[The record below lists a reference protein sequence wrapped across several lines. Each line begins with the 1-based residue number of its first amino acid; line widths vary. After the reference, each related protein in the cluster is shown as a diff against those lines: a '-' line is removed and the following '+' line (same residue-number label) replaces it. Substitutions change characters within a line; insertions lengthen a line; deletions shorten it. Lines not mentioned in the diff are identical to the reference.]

1 MKQQQRSAGSPEF
14 KKRALKILRE
24 NKLLIIFSKYWG
36 IQDFYQL
43 DSETEFDIFLKNRY
57 EKECLILFKNKF
69 KVVNHTVI
77 TPSVKEKILAEI
89 RQIKTIDWVAIGK
102 SQDNQQW
109 STWIDDKQVFESID
123 EEDLAKE
130 TLIVENQDWTDKA
143 TTIHAYVPDEDGVV
157 RAKVY

>member
-1 MKQQQRSAGSPEF
+1 MKQKQRSAESPEF

-24 NKLLIIFSKYWG
+24 HKLLIIFSKYWG

-69 KVVNHTVI
+69 KVINKTVI
-77 TPSVKEKILAEI
+77 TPKVKQKILSEI
-89 RQIKTIDWVAIGK
+89 HQTKTIDWVAIGK
-102 SQDNQQW
+102 SQDDQQW
-109 STWIDDKQVFESID
+109 SIWINHQHTLESID
-123 EEDLAKE
+123 KEDLTQE
-130 TLIVENQDWTDKA
+130 TLIVENQDWRDKA

-157 RAKVY
+157 RANTY